1 MWNLKYDRNQHMY
14 EGKQTQKSDLW
25 FPRARGGKDWE
36 FGISNYIYIYIYIYI
51 MVNIEKRRWDGKGFW
66 KMAQN

>member
-36 FGISNYIYIYIYIYI
+36 FGISNYIYIYIYIY
-51 MVNIEKRRWDGKGFW
+51 NGEH
-66 KMAQN
+66 